1 MSMTT
6 IEFKLPVEIYN
17 QAKAIFEANGL
28 TMEEACVLF
37 IEETVKRGTIP
48 FEYTQKDIEEV
59 RRFAVVRNFRTTVF
73 YYFTKEGIL

>member
-37 IEETVKRGTIP
+37 IEETVKRGSLP

-59 RRFAVVRNFRTTVF
+59 RRW
-73 YYFTKEGIL
+73 EELMDE